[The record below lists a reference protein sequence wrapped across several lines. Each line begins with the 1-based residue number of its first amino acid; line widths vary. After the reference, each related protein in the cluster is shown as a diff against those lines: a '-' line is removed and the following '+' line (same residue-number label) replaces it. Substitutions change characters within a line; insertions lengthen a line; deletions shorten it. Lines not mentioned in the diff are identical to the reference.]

1 MGLLDIFKRK
11 EPEQPQLQPEPEKE
25 VAQMTTH
32 AMNRI
37 AAASERRKNF
47 DLREIVD
54 SLQQGKTAFVSVS
67 EEGRQKDYVATYDTK
82 SHQIDTNKPVIPIEA
97 LKEEEQ
103 KVIVEQVFGKDA
115 EKEGI
120 IKALHSAT
128 KIKVARFAD
137 EPVNEVKIY
146 AKNIGEPAEI
156 STYNSDEKLLRLTD
170 VDYNG
175 DNTVYAKVLCQQ
187 LYEDTAEYKQHSPT
201 TIQALGETVE
211 YNGKSHNLGDFSASQ
226 RLDMRQASGMNMREA
241 LIEETSRAP
250 YYTAYK
256 EAESKNYSITDC
268 VQDISKIT
276 DSVSELKESLVFA
289 GDVVKEIA
297 KFDKAISNSELANNP
312 DVKQS
317 QAAVN
322 EAYTVAAEKDQ
333 MNYAEQKYQMSMSEI
348 IEKRNE
354 ANIAGLA
361 ADIQKHFENAAEM
374 SKSNQKEAGI
384 VQNNE
389 IEIDM

>member
-11 EPEQPQLQPEPEKE
+11 EPEAQPQPEPEKE
-25 VAQMTTH
+25 VATMTTH

-82 SHQIDTNKPVIPIEA
+82 SHQIDTNKPVVPLEA

-103 KVIVEQVFGKDA
+103 KVVIEKVFGKDA

-120 IKALHSAT
+120 VDSIHAAT
-128 KIKVARFAD
+128 KIKSARFSD
-137 EPVNEVKIY
+137 EPVNEVKVF
-146 AKNIGEPAEI
+146 AKSIGEPAEI
-156 STYNSDEKLLRLTD
+156 ATYNSDEKLLRLTD
-170 VDYNG
+170 VDYHA
-175 DNTVYAKVLCQQ
+175 DNTVYAKVLAQQ
-187 LYEDTAEYKQHSPT
+187 LFQDNAEYKQHST
-201 TIQALGETVE
+201 TTVQALGETIE

-226 RLDMRQASGMNMREA
+226 RLDMRQASGMSMKDA

-250 YYTAYK
+250 YYEAYK
-256 EAESKNYSITDC
+256 EAESKDYSITDC

-276 DSVSELKESLVFA
+276 ESVAELKESLVFA
-289 GDVVKEIA
+289 GDVIKQIA
-297 KFDKAISNSELANNP
+297 KFDKAISGSELANNP

-322 EAYTVAAEKDQ
+322 EAYVVSAEKDQ
-333 MNYAEQKYQMSMSEI
+333 TNYMEQKYQMSMSEKL
-348 IEKRNE
+348 EKR
-354 ANIAGLA
+354 ATDYKAGLTN
-361 ADIQKHFENAAEM
+361 DIQKHIENSASQEK
-374 SKSNQKEAGI
+374 SKSKEGHVVNA
-384 VQNNE
+384 VENE
-389 IEIDM
+389 MDM